1 MNALQFYEGLG
12 GGGGEGKKKAYE
24 KERSVSGSADTHQLQ
39 MCAYS
44 EVS

>member
-1 MNALQFYEGLG
+1 MHYNFMRGW